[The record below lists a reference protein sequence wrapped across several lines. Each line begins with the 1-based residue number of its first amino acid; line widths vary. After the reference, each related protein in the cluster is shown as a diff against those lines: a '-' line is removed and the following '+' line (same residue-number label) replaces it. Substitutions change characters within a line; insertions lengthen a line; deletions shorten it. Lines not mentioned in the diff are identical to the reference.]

1 MARINVIAAELQ
13 ADPLTRGYAAMDDAA
28 AAASLNAVDRPT
40 DASLADVMT
49 YLVLKSKDG
58 CSLYG
63 RIAVVAESAVG
74 DSPLGAA
81 LTLAEVCAAK
91 AIAAIL
97 APGSSAVADA
107 LGPGMQSLIALM
119 VSAGAIDT
127 ANGRAIKAMAE
138 NQRSRGREIGA
149 GNVAVG
155 HIAMARNLASN

>member
-1 MARINVIAAELQ
+1 MSRIDVIATELQ
-13 ADPLTRGYAAMDDAA
+13 TDPLTRGYATMDDAA

-40 DASLADVMT
+40 DASLGDVMT
-49 YLVLKSKDG
+49 YLVLESKDG

-91 AIAAIL
+91 AIVASL
-97 APGSSAVADA
+97 APGSGAVADA
-107 LGPGMQSLIALM
+107 LGTGMQSLITLM
-119 VSAGAIDT
+119 VSAGAIDA
-127 ANGRAIKAMAE
+127 ANGTAIQAMAE
-138 NQRSRGREIGA
+138 NQQSRGQEIGA

-155 HIAMARNLASN
+155 HVAMARN